1 MKLGP
6 AAAYLAM
13 AFSVILVTFVG
24 CGGGPD
30 IELAQVSGTVQLDGK
45 PIQSGTI
52 SFIPLDLAG
61 PTAGAQIIDGAYFI
75 GGENGVYI
83 GECRVEISAMKKTGE
98 KVPSPI
104 DPNEMTDVTEELIP
118 AKYNVKSTLTKQIQ
132 AGENLNVDFSLQS
145 NVENE

>member
-13 AFSVILVTFVG
+13 AFSVILVTFAG

-83 GECRVEISAMKKTGE
+83 GECRVEISAMKKTQ
-98 KVPSPI
+98 
-104 DPNEMTDVTEELIP
+104 LIQDLEGLW
-118 AKYNVKSTLTKQIQ
+118 LTAVGRFGVNQ
-132 AGENLNVDFSLQS
+132 GLQRL
-145 NVENE
+145 